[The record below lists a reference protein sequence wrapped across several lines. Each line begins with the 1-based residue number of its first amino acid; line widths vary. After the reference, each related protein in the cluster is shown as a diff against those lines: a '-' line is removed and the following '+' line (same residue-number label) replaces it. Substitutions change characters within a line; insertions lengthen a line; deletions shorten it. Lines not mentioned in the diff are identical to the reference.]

1 MGKILPKKKG
11 FSRDAPQDENRLKR
25 MGDACALAISNKHRK
40 THRSGRIA
48 IIIYIASG
56 SSADWFHNELK
67 IPAYG

>member
-1 MGKILPKKKG
+1 
-11 FSRDAPQDENRLKR
+11 